1 MLTLS
6 NGGDILKVKKFV
18 SESFGK
24 VDENYVKNSLHSID
38 GVKAVRLDDRANTIT
53 VEYDDS
59 KVSSSTLENELRKN
73 NFL

>member
-1 MLTLS
+1 M
-6 NGGDILKVKKFV
+6 KVKKFV